1 MKYIKQLKNPLTD
14 TYKEFKRL
22 ITTDPA
28 FPWYWQEKTVTGEHI
43 TSDFMKNMF
52 RRGHKSRGYYTHGF
66 LVRPTHRHWYPKGN
80 SIHIDLAHQV
90 ALEFFGFNNIKMKS
104 IYRMSAN
111 CEHSTEENLPD
122 FYHVDHSFPHQNM
135 LVYLNDTEGGETLV
149 DKERYAGKEDDVII
163 FDGYSIKHCNKPPR
177 VGRRIVFVVTF
188 QL

>member
-149 DKERYAGKEDDVII
+149 DKERYAGKEDDVIM
-163 FDGYSIKHCNKPPR
+163 FD
-177 VGRRIVFVVTF
+177 
-188 QL
+188 